1 MTEAPLV
8 AGIELGGTKCI
19 CILARGP
26 DQIEEIVRIP
36 TTRPEETLAAIRAA
50 VG

>member
-19 CILARGP
+19 CLLASGP
-26 DQIEEIVRIP
+26 DDIRETVRIE
-36 TTRPEETLAAIRAA
+36 TTSPAGTVSL
-50 VG
+50 